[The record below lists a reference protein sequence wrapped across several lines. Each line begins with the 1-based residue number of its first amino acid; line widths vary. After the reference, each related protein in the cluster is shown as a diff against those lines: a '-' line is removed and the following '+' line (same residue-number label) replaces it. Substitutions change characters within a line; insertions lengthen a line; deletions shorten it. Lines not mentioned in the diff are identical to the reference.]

1 MKYLI
6 WLISLCFFIPDSLS
20 ANNTDEKDS
29 LLEELDKA
37 IAERQ
42 LYSNLKQ
49 QKIDSLKHKKNQLTS
64 LEKIFQVNSQ
74 LIDAYSTFVCDSA
87 EHYIRANIKIA
98 ERLGN
103 ENFLLESRLRLAFA
117 YSLSGLFVQANNI
130 FTSIHCNELP
140 DYMKAVY
147 GWNYIRYCENFIRYT
162 DDDRFSVYYAAKKE
176 AYRDTVMSVLYEK
189 SDLYRKELAFKLQY
203 QGKTQEAITLLNELY
218 DKTEPDTHDRA
229 MLAMALAKA
238 YEQLGDSLIEKEYL
252 IQAAIADKKQAV
264 KENEALLSL
273 AWLLYREGDIERAY
287 SYVKVALDDANFY
300 NSRFKNTIIARIHP
314 IIENSYLT
322 LLEEQ
327 KAKLQFYLALIVI
340 FIIVLSGSLCLIYKQ
355 MRTVLHT
362 KNNLKQVNDELSAL
376 NEKLNEINAVKEKYV
391 GYFMNQCA
399 LYVSKLDEYR
409 REVIRKIK
417 VGKIDDIYKF
427 SSKTFEHELEDLYG
441 NFDEA
446 FLQLYPHFVDDF
458 NTLLRPD
465 ARFVLPAGK
474 LSIELRIYAL
484 MRLGVTNM
492 GQVASFLHCSTQT
505 VYNYK
510 SKLKKMSDLD
520 GDDFDERVKKIGTFS
535 PVSVKEHSN
544 DSTL

>member
-176 AYRDTVMSVLYEK
+176 AYRDTVMSVLDEK

-510 SKLKKMSDLD
+510 SKLAD
-520 GDDFDERVKKIGTFS
+520 II
-535 PVSVKEHSN
+535 
-544 DSTL
+544 